1 MSQREHWVSAQ
12 KPRQSPVPGWLDLK
26 DAAHSGRGGAIYAV
40 DLFGSGLGAL
50 LIGLWALPVLG
61 AGTTLAILAALN
73 GIVAMG
79 MEKARRAD

>member
-1 MSQREHWVSAQ
+1 MLFAYSGQLDPWGETSLASR
-12 KPRQSPVPGWLDLK
+12 LDLK
-26 DAAHSGRGGAIYAV
+26 DAAHSGRVGAIYAV